1 MEASILNVLS
11 KLIITQGV
19 PTALVLFVC
28 FLAYRLIFFETVN
41 EKGEKVHTNIF
52 QTLLTSFNRL
62 VTAVEDLGTNFQ
74 THDVRSNTL
83 TEKLEEFKA
92 NQRCAEHVKTLQ
104 EIKQE
109 MAKEKTLKELEEKIT
124 KGRR

>member
-1 MEASILNVLS
+1 MEASILNIFS

-28 FLAYRLIFFETVN
+28 FLVYRLIFFETVN
-41 EKGEKVHTNIF
+41 EKGEKVHTNIL
-52 QTLLTSFNRL
+52 QTLLASFNRL

-74 THDVRSNTL
+74 THDVRVNTL
-83 TEKLEEFKA
+83 SEKLEEVKD
-92 NQRCAEHVKTLQ
+92 NQRCTEHLKTLQ

-109 MAKEKTLKELEEKIT
+109 MAKEKTLKELESKIN
-124 KGRR
+124 KKK

>member
-1 MEASILNVLS
+1 MEPTTFS
-11 KLIITQGV
+11 KFIIEQGV
-19 PTALVLFVC
+19 MAALILFAMILV
-28 FLAYRLIFFETVN
+28 YRLIFFETVN

-74 THDVRSNTL
+74 THDVRSSHL

-92 NQRCAEHVKTLQ
+92 NQRCTEHLKTLQ
-104 EIKQE
+104 EIKQG